1 MRCILKSISMEIDAA
16 KWIQLSDDVYVTNT
30 VHNAVT
36 GTDSLP
42 LV

>member
-1 MRCILKSISMEIDAA
+1 MEIDAA

-30 VHNAVT
+30 VHNTVT
-36 GTDSLP
+36 GTDSLQ